1 MPFEAPVTI
10 ITLDMLVQERMAIY
24 IAIVEG
30 AIGHFAA
37 LSSRLVSDLDAAV
50 NDRSSE
56 AASEEPGKVPGS
68 CCTALMAG
76 LAE

>member
-1 MPFEAPVTI
+1 
-10 ITLDMLVQERMAIY
+10 MLFTYRCCRGY
-24 IAIVEG
+24 LHIAVVHG

-37 LSSRLVSDLDAAV
+37 LMSRFVSDFDAAV

-56 AASEEPGKVPGS
+56 AASEEPGEVPGS
-68 CCTALMAG
+68 RCTALMAG